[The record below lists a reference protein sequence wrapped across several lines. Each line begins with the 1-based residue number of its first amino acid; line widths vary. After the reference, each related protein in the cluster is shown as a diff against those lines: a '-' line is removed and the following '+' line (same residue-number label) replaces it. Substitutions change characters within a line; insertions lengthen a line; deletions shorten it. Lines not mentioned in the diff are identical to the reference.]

1 MATTLNVC
9 SFNCKN
15 IKTSVTELN
24 DLCTNHDFVLLQ
36 ETWLS
41 RPELPMLSQIN
52 SSFTGYG
59 LSSMDEES
67 QILSGRPFGGIAI
80 LWRKC
85 FNAYCSIKLYDC
97 DRIIG
102 IEFAYDSFK
111 ALFLC
116 VYLPY
121 DCAENFDDYMFYLS
135 QLLQI
140 IEDFSSPYV
149 YICGD
154 FNANVLSHSRFGDEL
169 RRLCSD
175 TLLCLSDTLLL
186 PSDTFTFIS
195 SSHDTVS
202 WLDHVLSTTSGHSLF
217 TNISVKSD
225 FITSDHLPLCFSISI
240 DNMHVPIIPADSTS
254 RDSLISY
261 NWYGASDVNL
271 SDYNSCTRAELAKI
285 KLPFDALQCE
295 NVDCTSHRKDI
306 DLFYY
311 NIINTLINCTKR
323 CIPVLKLHENNY
335 IAGWNE
341 HVSYYYNISRIEFKW
356 WVSNN
361 RPRQGSIYHAMRSS
375 RARFKYALRQ
385 CKLDERLIVSEK
397 LADHMK
403 NHEINDFWKDIRKH
417 SKSKSAL
424 SNCID
429 GVTGENAI
437 ADLWRDHYESLL
449 NDSTHH
455 YEKADVLQ
463 SFNNICSHAGM
474 YVTMSEVLE
483 VVKDLPNRKSSG
495 LDGLNGES
503 LKYADPLLCLLLS
516 ICYTCMFKHSYM
528 PQSMINSIIVPLVKN
543 RCGNLTDKNNY
554 RLIALSSITSKVFEH
569 IILLRLEEY
578 LWTTDNQFGF
588 KSGHSTDLC
597 IYALS
602 ELIEYFKSRSTS
614 VYVAFLDASKA
625 FDKISHWTL
634 FRKLIDRNVPMYL
647 IKILCYW
654 YQHQLMSVRWGY
666 SISNVFNVTNG
677 VRQGGILSPK
687 LFNIYIDGLSN
698 ILNNSL
704 IGGSLGGK
712 RINHMLYADDLCIVS
727 LSSAG
732 LQKLLSICDEYCA
745 SHSITFN
752 VKKSVCMFFKC
763 SVNKH
768 CDNSTVFLSGN
779 QINFVQEVK
788 YLGVLLN
795 PSMKTSIDV
804 SRQTRKFYAQANMLL
819 RNFRYCSNEVKCSLF
834 KSFCT
839 NMYCCP
845 LWFNSTSSSVK
856 KLKCS
861 YNSVLRRLLCIRMPY
876 SASAMFVTHG
886 IPSFYE
892 LLRKCIY
899 NFSERISSSSNSIIM
914 ACLSPIIFI
923 FSPIRRWWRSVL
935 F

>member
-1 MATTLNVC
+1 M
-9 SFNCKN
+9 
-15 IKTSVTELN
+15 
-24 DLCTNHDFVLLQ
+24 
-36 ETWLS
+36 
-41 RPELPMLSQIN
+41 
-52 SSFTGYG
+52 
-59 LSSMDEES
+59 
-67 QILSGRPFGGIAI
+67 
-80 LWRKC
+80 
-85 FNAYCSIKLYDC
+85 
-97 DRIIG
+97 
-102 IEFAYDSFK
+102 
-111 ALFLC
+111 FLC

-271 SDYNSCTRAELAKI
+271 SNYNSCTRAELAKI

-306 DLFYY
+306 DIFYY

-323 CIPVLKLHENNY
+323 CIPVLKLHENSY

-403 NHEINDFWKDIRKH
+403 NHEINDFWKDIRNH

-455 YEKADVLQ
+455 DEKADVLQ

-474 YVTMSEVLE
+474 YVTTSEVLE

-554 RLIALSSITSKVFEH
+554 RPIALSSITSKVFEH

-602 ELIEYFKSRSTS
+602 EHIEYFKSRSTS

-763 SVNKH
+763 TVNKH

-779 QINFVQEVK
+779 QIDFVQEVK

-899 NFSERISSSSNSIIM
+899 NFSERISSSSNSIIK

-935 F
+935 SKL

>member
-271 SDYNSCTRAELAKI
+271 SNYNSCTRAELAKI

-429 GVTGENAI
+429 RVTGENAI

-455 YEKADVLQ
+455 DEKADVLQ

-483 VVKDLPNRKSSG
+483 VVKKLPNRKSSG

-554 RLIALSSITSKVFEH
+554 RPIALSSITSKVFEH

-602 ELIEYFKSRSTS
+602 ELIDYFKSRSTS

-666 SISNVFNVTNG
+666 SISNVSNVTNG

-763 SVNKH
+763 TVNKH

-819 RNFRYCSNEVKCSLF
+819 RNFRYCSIEVKCNLF

-861 YNSVLRRLLCIRMPY
+861 YNSVLSRLLCIRMPY

-886 IPSFYE
+886 ILSFYE

-899 NFSERISSSSNSIIM
+899 NFSERISSSSNSIIK

>member
-80 LWRKC
+80 LWRKG

-271 SDYNSCTRAELAKI
+271 SNYNSCTRAELAKI

-455 YEKADVLQ
+455 DEKADVLQ

-543 RCGNLTDKNNY
+543 RCGNLTDKTNY
-554 RLIALSSITSKVFEH
+554 RPIALSSITSKVFEH

-763 SVNKH
+763 TVNKH

-899 NFSERISSSSNSIIM
+899 NFSERISSSSNSIIK

>member
-417 SKSKSAL
+417 SKSKSTL

-455 YEKADVLQ
+455 DEKADVLQ

-554 RLIALSSITSKVFEH
+554 RPIALSSITSKVFEH

-614 VYVAFLDASKA
+614 VYVPFLDASKA

-763 SVNKH
+763 TVNKH

>member
-202 WLDHVLSTTSGHSLF
+202 WLDHVLSTTSGHPPF

-271 SDYNSCTRAELAKI
+271 SNYNSCTRAELAKI

-385 CKLDERLIVSEK
+385 CKWDERLIVSEK

-403 NHEINDFWKDIRKH
+403 NHEINDFWKNIRKH

-455 YEKADVLQ
+455 DEKADVLQ

-528 PQSMINSIIVPLVKN
+528 PQSMINSIVVPLVKN

-554 RLIALSSITSKVFEH
+554 RPIALSSITSKVFEH

-698 ILNNSL
+698 ILNNSS

-763 SVNKH
+763 TVNKH

-899 NFSERISSSSNSIIM
+899 NFSERISSSSNSIIK

>member
-240 DNMHVPIIPADSTS
+240 DNMHVPIIPTDSTS

-271 SDYNSCTRAELAKI
+271 SNYNSCTRAELAKI

-429 GVTGENAI
+429 RVTGENAI

-455 YEKADVLQ
+455 DEKADVLQ

-554 RLIALSSITSKVFEH
+554 RPIALSSITSKVFEH

-763 SVNKH
+763 TVNKH

-899 NFSERISSSSNSIIM
+899 NFSERISSSSNSIIK

>member
-271 SDYNSCTRAELAKI
+271 SNYNSCTRAELAKI

-455 YEKADVLQ
+455 DEKADVLQ

-474 YVTMSEVLE
+474 HVTMSEVLE

-554 RLIALSSITSKVFEH
+554 RPIALSSITSKVFEH

-763 SVNKH
+763 TVNKH

-899 NFSERISSSSNSIIM
+899 NFSERISSSSNSIIK

>member
-271 SDYNSCTRAELAKI
+271 SNYNSCTRAELAKI

-449 NDSTHH
+449 NDTTHH
-455 YEKADVLQ
+455 NEKADVLQ

-554 RLIALSSITSKVFEH
+554 RPIALSSITSKVFEH

-698 ILNNSL
+698 ILNNSS

-763 SVNKH
+763 TVNKH

-899 NFSERISSSSNSIIM
+899 NFSERISSSSNSIIK

>member
-455 YEKADVLQ
+455 DEKADVLQ

-554 RLIALSSITSKVFEH
+554 RPIALSSITSKVFEH

>member
-121 DCAENFDDYMFYLS
+121 DYAENFDDYMFYLS

-271 SDYNSCTRAELAKI
+271 SNYNSCTRAELAKI

-311 NIINTLINCTKR
+311 NINNTLINCTKR

-375 RARFKYALRQ
+375 RAQFKYALRQ

-403 NHEINDFWKDIRKH
+403 NHEINDFLKDIRKH
-417 SKSKSAL
+417 SKSKSVL

-455 YEKADVLQ
+455 DEKADVLQ

-528 PQSMINSIIVPLVKN
+528 PQSMINSIIIPLVKN

-554 RLIALSSITSKVFEH
+554 RPIALSSITSKVFEH

-625 FDKISHWTL
+625 VDKISHWTL

-763 SVNKH
+763 TVNKH

-899 NFSERISSSSNSIIM
+899 NFSERISSSSNSIIK